1 MVPSTDLALL
11 TRWKAGDEA
20 AFSAVV
26 ERHRPMVEAVARR
39 VLGDHHAAED
49 VAQATFLV
57 LARKA
62 DALAGGDP
70 DIGGWLHRV
79 ARDLARDRRSAEAA
93 RRRHEGA
100 AMPVTATAAD
110 PVTQAA
116 MRSEFLRQIDDALAA
131 LPERQRACLVLHHLE
146 GLPVNQVA
154 VRLGSPEGSVCQWLS
169 RGRER
174 LRRILER
181 RGVAVSAALLLT
193 LLSDD
198 ALAATGS
205 AAPWAASNAT
215 AQALADSHLRQQTL
229 RTLAWSG
236 AGLAAAGLVAAGL
249 YVGFSATPLPVP
261 TGVAI
266 PAAPQTQNTS
276 DMPSRPILAATLT
289 AALAATAP
297 NVGAADAAGAAP
309 TPGTTP
315 SSRAT
320 TGPDAHTGLA
330 LNAPAP
336 VVITQDEAATLGAAA
351 RVLSKGNLQVRVADA
366 LENLPIVYPADGR
379 FSGTA
384 FAVVRQLAMSH
395 GQQPPVTVT
404 QTTSDRGVSILVL
417 LATNGGAA
425 NGALGGVTTPRRQS
439 DATTPAPGGQ
449 GF

>member
-1 MVPSTDLALL
+1 MEPSTDLALL

-62 DALAGGDP
+62 GALASGDP

-100 AMPVTATAAD
+100 AMPAIATAAD
-110 PVTQAA
+110 PVAHAA
-116 MRSEFLRQIDDALAA
+116 MRSEFLLQIDDALAA

-174 LRRILER
+174 LRLILER

-193 LLSDD
+193 LLGDD

-205 AAPWAASNAT
+205 AAPWAATNAA
-215 AQALADSHLRQQTL
+215 AQALAEGHLRQQTL
-229 RTLAWSG
+229 RTLTWTG
-236 AGLAAAGLVAAGL
+236 AGLAAAGLVTAGL
-249 YVGFSATPLPVP
+249 VLGFGATPLPVS
-261 TGVAI
+261 VAT
-266 PAAPQTQNTS
+266 PATPHTQKAS
-276 DMPSRPILAATLT
+276 DMPSRPILAATLA

-297 NVGAADAAGAAP
+297 AVAAADAAPTPPAP
-309 TPGTTP
+309 TPSGTT
-315 SSRAT
+315 A
-320 TGPDAHTGLA
+320 GPNANPGLTSNVPAAA
-330 LNAPAP
+330 L
-336 VVITQDEAATLGAAA
+336 VVITKDEAVTLGAAA
-351 RVLSKGNLQVRVADA
+351 KVLSKGTLQVRVADA

-384 FAVVRQLAMSH
+384 LAVVQQLAASH
-395 GQQPPVTVT
+395 GQQPPLTVT
-404 QTTSDRGVSILVL
+404 QTTTNRGVSILVL
-417 LATNGGAA
+417 LAANGGAA
-425 NGALGGVTTPRRQS
+425 NNAPPGGVAPRRQS
-439 DATTPAPGGQ
+439 DATSPAGQQ

>member
-1 MVPSTDLALL
+1 MGPSTDLALL
-11 TRWKAGDEA
+11 TRWKTGDEA

-57 LARKA
+57 LARKV

-100 AMPVTATAAD
+100 AMPATATAAD
-110 PVTQAA
+110 PVAHAA
-116 MRSEFLRQIDDALAA
+116 LRSEFLRQIDDALAA

-205 AAPWAASNAT
+205 VAPWAATNAT
-215 AQALADSHLRQQTL
+215 AHALADSHLRHQAL
-229 RTLAWSG
+229 HTLAWTS
-236 AGLAAAGLVAAGL
+236 ASLAAAGLVAAGL
-249 YVGFSATPLPVP
+249 LVGFSATPLPVP
-261 TGVAI
+261 VSVAT
-266 PAAPQTQNTS
+266 PVTPQPQKVS
-276 DMPSRPILAATLT
+276 DMPSRPILAASLA

-297 NVGAADAAGAAP
+297 TVAAGDAAP
-309 TPGTTP
+309 TTP
-315 SSRAT
+315 APTPAGAT
-320 TGPDAHTGLA
+320 TGPNANA
-330 LNAPAP
+330 PNAPAL
-336 VVITQDEAATLGAAA
+336 VVITKDEAATLGAAA
-351 RVLSKGNLQVRVADA
+351 KVLSKGTLQVRVADA
-366 LENLPIVYPADGR
+366 LENLPIVFPADGR

-384 FAVVRQLAMSH
+384 LAVVRQLAMSH
-395 GQQPPVTVT
+395 GTQPQVTVT

-417 LATNGGAA
+417 LAASGGVG
-425 NGALGGVTTPRRQS
+425 NGAPGGVTTPRRQS

>member
-100 AMPVTATAAD
+100 AMPATATAAD

-174 LRRILER
+174 LRQLLER

-193 LLSDD
+193 LLGDE

-215 AQALADSHLRQQTL
+215 AQALADGHLRQQAL
-229 RTLAWSG
+229 RTLAWTG

-249 YVGFSATPLPVP
+249 LVGFSTTPVP
-261 TGVAI
+261 VSVAT
-266 PAAPQTQNTS
+266 PAAPQPHKVS

-297 NVGAADAAGAAP
+297 NVAAADAHADVAP
-309 TPGTTP
+309 TPGTP

-320 TGPDAHTGLA
+320 SAPNANPGLA

-336 VVITQDEAATLGAAA
+336 VVITKDQAATLGAAA
-351 RVLSKGNLQVRVADA
+351 KVLSTGNLQVRVADA

-384 FAVVRQLAMSH
+384 LAVVRQLAMSH
-395 GQQPPVTVT
+395 GQQPAVTVT

-425 NGALGGVTTPRRQS
+425 NGAPGGVTTPRLQS
-439 DATTPAPGGQ
+439 DATSPAGQQ